1 VFQQWKLRML
11 MHFEDAGGV
20 APRDGDPVAPPAP
33 RGQLDECVRARH
45 ILMQAL
51 GNDLSMTGHVLT
63 HKTAALP
70 PGRPC

>member
-20 APRDGDPVAPPAP
+20 ALVEGDEVEPAEP
-33 RGQLDECVRARH
+33 GVQLDECVRARH